1 MSDVKTSPTF
11 PFGDAYANAAG
22 ALPGATAPWIDGLRQ
37 TSRALIAGQGLPGRK
52 VEAWKYTS
60 LNALSK
66 VSFIPAAQ
74 ADDVDVQSIPIDA
87 PRLEDATT
95 LVFVNGA
102 FRADLSDTLEDI
114 GAGVSVTLLSDS
126 LKRADENLKPVL
138 GACADPGASFI
149 SALNTSYMEE
159 GLVLSVDA
167 GVSLDKPVYM
177 LSIGA
182 SGAAIGAYH
191 PRIEISLAAG
201 ASATVVE
208 AHIGLPGQSYLSNPV
223 TEVVLQREA
232 TLKHYT
238 LVSEDSDASHLGR
251 TAVAAEAKSRYESF
265 ILSLGGALVRR
276 EALVRLEDAEA
287 SAVVDGAYGLSG
299 TQHSD
304 IASEILHLAP
314 DTVSNQT
321 VKGVLGGESRGVFQ
335 GRVHVARV
343 AQRTDGR
350 QLHKA
355 LLLNRGPEVDC
366 KPELEIYADDVQCAH
381 GATTGEM
388 DASHVFYLMSRGI
401 DEETAQAMLIEG
413 FLDDV
418 IFDISDEDVK
428 NLVLDMVKAWLAKQ
442 SSLSLVVKS

>member
-1 MSDVKTSPTF
+1 MSDVKTSLPF

-22 ALPGATAPWIDGLRQ
+22 ALPGAIEPWVDGLRQ
-37 TSRALIAGQGLPGRK
+37 TSRAFIAGQGLPGRK

-66 VSFIPAAQ
+66 ISFIPAAQ
-74 ADDVDVQSIPIDA
+74 ADDVDVQSVPVDA
-87 PRLEDATT
+87 PRLDGAIT

-102 FRADLSDTLEDI
+102 FRADLSDSLDDI
-114 GAGVSVTLLSDS
+114 GDGVSVTLLSDS
-126 LKRADENLKPVL
+126 LKRADPHLKSVL

-149 SALNTSYMEE
+149 GALNTSYMEE
-159 GLVLSVDA
+159 GLVLTIEA
-167 GVSLDKPVYM
+167 GVSLDKPVYI
-177 LSIGA
+177 LSLGA
-182 SGAAIGAYH
+182 SGAETGAYH
-191 PRIEISLAAG
+191 PRIEISLSAG

-208 AHIGLPGQSYLSNPV
+208 AHVGLPGQCYFSNPV
-223 TEVVLQREA
+223 TEVVLKA
-232 TLKHYT
+232 DAKLKHYT
-238 LVSEDSDASHLGR
+238 LVSEDSDAYHLGR
-251 TAVAAEAKSRYESF
+251 TAVAAEASSRYESF

-276 EALVRLEDAEA
+276 EAVVRLEEAGA

-388 DASHVFYLMSRGI
+388 DANHVFYLMSRGI

-428 NLVLDMVKAWLAKQ
+428 KLVLDMVKAWLAKQ
-442 SSLSLVVKS
+442 SSLSLVVK